1 MTVSRFEPSFSASQ
15 TLIND
20 WYGTS
25 RWLAAFLKP
34 ASSVSGRRR
43 VIDRVCRLQLREGR
57 QPCLPRFDMHGPA
70 CEVCGSIAQGTERA
84 MEFRIIVEPDEDG
97 VFVATVPSL
106 PGCVS
111 QGATREEAHGNI
123 REAIEGYVESLRE
136 RNEPIPPAIHEE
148 VIDVA
153 V

>member
-1 MTVSRFEPSFSASQ
+1 M
-15 TLIND
+15 
-20 WYGTS
+20 
-25 RWLAAFLKP
+25 K
-34 ASSVSGRRR
+34 
-43 VIDRVCRLQLREGR
+43 
-57 QPCLPRFDMHGPA
+57 
-70 CEVCGSIAQGTERA
+70 
-84 MEFRIIVEPDEDG
+84 FRIIVDIDEDG

-111 QGATREEAHGNI
+111 QGATREEALGNI